1 MKSYL
6 ISRRSFLRGSCAT
19 LALPLLEIMSPA
31 LSYGAARKPS
41 ARTLRAC
48 VLYKGCGVNPSAWD
62 ITGATETT
70 FELSKLL
77 LPLKEHQKDITIL
90 SGINS
95 SPKAN
100 GGHKQDSIAFMTGL
114 PMQSKFK
121 QSQSFDQVIAD
132 VIGTKTP
139 VKSLVLRGDPYLD
152 KDDVSENYLSY
163 DAAGDPIPTADDPE
177 IVFNTLFRGFNNA
190 ARRAETTSILD
201 GVKDS
206 YRAVVSKASGAD
218 RQTLEQYLSSIRD
231 VEIQIEQF
239 KGEADPERQA
249 RIASVKDFPA
259 AGNVGER
266 IKAMLDLIAI
276 AFWTNT
282 TNVASL
288 MMSHTESRCVY
299 DFIGVNE
306 ELHYLSH
313 FVRARKQV
321 LPSFDKVNQWHTT
334 QFAYF
339 LEKLKSFKE
348 ADSTLFD
355 NSVVL
360 FGSGIKH
367 SDYHSVNDLP
377 LVVSGGG
384 GGQLALGRYV
394 RYNNEPNSNLLLKI
408 MQVMGVQKDSFAEST
423 RALPGLTEMANFTY
437 EVADD
442 GSWKILSEGGGQIE
456 VKGLLKLSVSLE
468 DLNLYLI
475 QLSNKTVVEIRSDFG
490 TINSSQLDRHVGS
503 VITLT
508 GECKEMNGKKVITKF
523 KDFTVQG

>member
-1 MKSYL
+1 MNSYL
-6 ISRRSFLRGSCAT
+6 ISRRTFLRGVGAT
-19 LALPLLEIMSPA
+19 LALPVLEIMSPA
-31 LSYGAARKPS
+31 LSYGGVRKPS
-41 ARTLRAC
+41 AKTLRAC

-77 LPLKEHQKDITIL
+77 VPLKAHQKDITIL

-121 QSQSFDQVIAD
+121 QSPSFDQIIANE
-132 VIGTKTP
+132 IGTKTP

-152 KDDVSENYLSY
+152 RDDVSENFLSY
-163 DAAGDPIPTADDPE
+163 DAAGDPLPTADDPE

-190 ARRAETTSILD
+190 ARRAETTSVLD
-201 GVKDS
+201 RVKDS
-206 YRAVVSKASGAD
+206 YRAVARKASGPD
-218 RQTLEQYLSSIRD
+218 RQTLDQYLSSIRD
-231 VEIQIEQF
+231 VELQIAQF
-239 KGEADPERQA
+239 KGETDPERQA
-249 RIASVKDFPA
+249 RITSIKDFPA
-259 AGNVGER
+259 TSNVGER

-288 MMSHTESRCVY
+288 LMSHTESRCVY
-299 DFIGVNE
+299 DFLGVNE

-321 LPSFDKVNQWHTT
+321 LPNFDKINQWHTT

-339 LEKLKSFKE
+339 LDKLKSFK
-348 ADSTLFD
+348 DGDGTLFD

-394 RYNNEPNSNLLLKI
+394 RYQNEPNSNLLLRL
-408 MQVMGVQKDSFAEST
+408 MQIMGVKADAFGEST
-423 RALPGLTEMANFTY
+423 RPLPGLTEMANFKND
-437 EVADD
+437 VVDD
-442 GSWKILSEGGGQIE
+442 GTWSILKEENGQME
-456 VKGLLKLSVSLE
+456 VKGLLKLSVSVE
-468 DLNLYLI
+468 DPNLYFI
-475 QLSNKTVVEIRSDFG
+475 QLSNKAVIEIRADFG
-490 TINSSQLDRHVGS
+490 TINSSHLDRSVGS
-503 VITLT
+503 VVTLR
-508 GECKEMNGKKVITKF
+508 GECKEVNGRKVITKF
-523 KDFTVQG
+523 KEIVVSN